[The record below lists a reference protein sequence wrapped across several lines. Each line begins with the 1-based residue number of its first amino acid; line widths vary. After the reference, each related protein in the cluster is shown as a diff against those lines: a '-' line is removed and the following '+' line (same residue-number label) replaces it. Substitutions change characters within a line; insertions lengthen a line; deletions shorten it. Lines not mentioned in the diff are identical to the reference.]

1 MGISPTDVESLAAPL
16 AAAAGMDLE
25 GVTVEKVGRRDKL
38 SVVVDAD
45 GGVDLDAVAEL
56 STALSA
62 ALDEDSSIG
71 ESPYVLEVTSPGV
84 DRPLQLPR
92 HWRRAKDRLVAVELA
107 DGGSMTGR
115 VLGSDE
121 TSAELEV
128 NGSVHTVPFVDVV
141 RAIVQIEFD
150 RKDP

>member
-1 MGISPTDVESLAAPL
+1 MGISPTEVESLAAPL

-25 GVTVEKVGRRDKL
+25 GVSVETVGRRQKL

-62 ALDEDSSIG
+62 ALDEAASIG
-71 ESPYVLEVTSPGV
+71 ESPFVLEVTSPGV

-92 HWRRAKDRLVAVELA
+92 HWRRAKDRLVAVELT
-107 DGGSMTGR
+107 DGESITGR
-115 VLGSDE
+115 VLSSDE
-121 TSAELEV
+121 TSADLKV
-128 NGSVHTVPFVDVV
+128 DGSVHTVLFADVV

-150 RKDP
+150 RKDS